1 MTHPHFPGN
10 RTAPRSARS
19 PPLRAGTWRP
29 FCARRNSTAAC
40 CGREDRRRVDW
51 RSTCTRRQRR
61 SWVWRVQHV
70 GTRSGIFLHMF
81 ASLTCWKYELEVVRL
96 VVWQKNEGGPHN
108 LLLVLL
114 YIYIHIWLGNQWTPI
129 MSSGFRFVF
138 DCQLLPLNATERL
151 RRTAT
156 RGLLHDGNY
165 LNAMSAG
172 MPLQCLGESTSGLFL
187 SSE

>member
-19 PPLRAGTWRP
+19 PPPRAGTWRP

-114 YIYIHIWLGNQWTPI
+114 LYIYTFGWETNEHP
-129 MSSGFRFVF
+129 SCPVGFVLFS
-138 DCQLLPLNATERL
+138 
-151 RRTAT
+151 TASCS
-156 RGLLHDGNY
+156 HW
-165 LNAMSAG
+165 
-172 MPLQCLGESTSGLFL
+172 MPLKDLGEQLPEAFCMMETTWMLLVLGCLCSA
-187 SSE
+187 